1 MNIELHIEKVQSLLE
16 QMDLQK
22 KCKFSAWCCNALLL
36 EKKIK
41 ENMTK
46 ITNSNENHQLC
57 DAIIKAG
64 WYDFSQINIKISQ
77 KFIEDINWDDDNPLN
92 DMVETQG
99 TIELL
104 VSIRTMLLGIQQ
116 KSSDSSYFA
125 ACAENIINWKDALA
139 NFPYSEDGKIE
150 DEILK
155 GEYEIQLLFLDDL
168 RNNLITLQ
176 DIKKY
181 R

>member
-1 MNIELHIEKVQSLLE
+1 MNIELHIEKVQSLLDK
-16 QMDLQK
+16 MDLQK
-22 KCKFSAWCCNALLL
+22 KCKFAAWCCNALII

-46 ITNSNENHQLC
+46 ITNSNVNYQLC

-64 WYDFSQINIKISQ
+64 WYDFSQINIGISQ
-77 KFIEDINWDDDNPLN
+77 KVIEDINWDDDDPLN

-104 VSIRTMLLGIQQ
+104 ASIRNMLLGIQQ
-116 KSSDSSYFA
+116 KSSDSYYFS
-125 ACAENIINWKDALA
+125 ACTENVINWKD
-139 NFPYSEDGKIE
+139 FPYSEDGKIE
-150 DEILK
+150 EENLK
-155 GEYEIQLLFLDDL
+155 REYEIQLLFLDDL
-168 RNNLITLQ
+168 RNNIITLQ

>member
-1 MNIELHIEKVQSLLE
+1 MNIELHIEKVQSLLD

-22 KCKFSAWCCNALLL
+22 KCKFAAWCCNALII
-36 EKKIK
+36 EKKIN

-46 ITNSNENHQLC
+46 ITHSNVNYQLC

-64 WYDFSQINIKISQ
+64 WYDFSQINIGISQ
-77 KFIEDINWDDDNPLN
+77 KAIEDINWDDDDPLN

-104 VSIRTMLLGIQQ
+104 ASIRNMLLGIQQ
-116 KSSDSSYFA
+116 KSSDSYY
-125 ACAENIINWKDALA
+125 WKDALA

-150 DEILK
+150 DENLK
-155 GEYEIQLLFLDDL
+155 REYEIQLLFLDDL
-168 RNNLITLQ
+168 RNSIITLQ

>member
-1 MNIELHIEKVQSLLE
+1 MNIELHIERVQSILD

-22 KCKFSAWCCNALLL
+22 KCKFAAWCCNALII
-36 EKKIK
+36 EKKIN

-46 ITNSNENHQLC
+46 ITNSNVNYQLC

-64 WYDFSQINIKISQ
+64 WYDFSQINIGISQ
-77 KFIEDINWDDDNPLN
+77 KAIEDINWNDDDPLN

-104 VSIRTMLLGIQQ
+104 ASIRNMLLGIQQ
-116 KSSDSSYFA
+116 KSSDSYYFA
-125 ACAENIINWKDALA
+125 ACAENVINWKDALV

-150 DEILK
+150 DE
-155 GEYEIQLLFLDDL
+155 
-168 RNNLITLQ
+168 NLNVNM
-176 DIKKY
+176 KFNCY
-181 R
+181 FR